1 MCNDCNCDPCVCD
14 KRTTRQKILEARKTQ
29 MRRSKRQKIP
39 HALRS
44 ASRHVDSVPGMQ
56 DLSV

>member
-14 KRTTRQKILEARKTQ
+14 KRTPRQKILEARKNHL
-29 MRRSKRQKIP
+29 RRAKRQKIP
-39 HALRS
+39 HVLRP
-44 ASRHVDSVPGMQ
+44 ASRHVESVPGMQ